1 MGGIGAWSV
10 WGFLHTIIMVIMV
23 GTRSKAPLR
32 IAPTDLPL
40 LFVNLFNFTIFAD
53 VACQRVLF

>member
-10 WGFLHTIIMVIMV
+10 WGFLHTIIMV